1 MKKKNISLYL
11 SFKKNINEYRI
22 HKYNNFNNKILTNEK
37 RIMIN
42 FIKLIF
48 MYVIFYKI
56 FSSLFLKSQRKI

>member
-1 MKKKNISLYL
+1 M
-11 SFKKNINEYRI
+11 NINEYRI
-22 HKYNNFNNKILTNEK
+22 HKYNNFINKILTNEK
-37 RIMIN
+37 RIMIH